1 MLYHLVMLEPDG
13 PGAMPQIEQAM
24 AILNTLSAQLS
35 GFTEFRH
42 GPNRDFE
49 QKSERYPYGFLCT
62 FTDKAA
68 LDAYTANPDHQRAGA
83 MLVASCKNGADGIF
97 VVDLEV

>member
-1 MLYHLVMLEPDG
+1 MIQHIVMLNPASEDG
-13 PGAMPQIEQAM
+13 LSKMVAAMGILAEVGAKIPGM
-24 AILNTLSAQLS
+24 T
-35 GFTEFRH
+35 GFQH

-49 QKSERYPYGFLCT
+49 GKSQAYPYGFICT

-68 LDAYTANPDHQRAGA
+68 LDAYAADPDHQRAGGI
-83 MLVASCKNGADGIF
+83 LVANCAGGHEGIF

>member
-1 MLYHLVMLEPDG
+1 MLLHMVMLEPDG
-13 PGAMPQIEQAM
+13 DSAMDTIRDAL
-24 AILNTLSAQLS
+24 AILETLPAQVDGLTDFS
-35 GFTEFRH
+35 H

-49 QKSERYPYGFLCT
+49 HKSQRYPYGFLCT

>member
-1 MLYHLVMLEPDG
+1 MLYHLVMLEPE
-13 PGAMPQIEQAM
+13 GAMDDIMEAM
-24 AILNTLSAQLS
+24 TILDALKPRLDGLIS
-35 GFTEFRH
+35 FRH

-62 FTDKAA
+62 FRDKAA
-68 LDAYTANPDHQRAGA
+68 LDAYAANPNHQRAGGL
-83 MLVASCKNGADGIF
+83 LVGACKGGVDGIF

>member
-1 MLYHLVMLEPDG
+1 MLYHLVMLEPEG
-13 PGAMPQIEQAM
+13 PMDDILAAMEILETLPAQID
-24 AILNTLSAQLS
+24 

-49 QKSERYPYGFLCT
+49 KKSEKYNYGFLCA
-62 FTDKAA
+62 FSDKAA
-68 LDAYTANPDHQRAGA
+68 LDAYVVHPDHQRAGG

-97 VVDLEV
+97 VVDLEA

>member
-13 PGAMPQIEQAM
+13 PDAMPAIMEAM
-24 AILNTLSAQLS
+24 AILETLAPDLP
-35 GFTEFRH
+35 GLIEFRH

-49 QKSERYPYGFLCT
+49 NKSERYPYGFLCT
-62 FTDKAA
+62 FADKTA
-68 LDAYTANPDHQRAGA
+68 LDTYAANPTHQRAGA
-83 MLVASCKNGADGIF
+83 LLVASCKNGADGIF

>member
-1 MLYHLVMLEPDG
+1 MLYHLVMLEPEGD
-13 PGAMPQIEQAM
+13 GAMDTIRDAM
-24 AILNTLSAQLS
+24 AILEALPAQIE

-62 FTDKAA
+62 FTDNAA
-68 LDAYTANPDHQRAGA
+68 LDAYVANPDHQRAGG

>member
-1 MLYHLVMLEPDG
+1 MIHHMVMLEPNG
-13 PGAMPQIEQAM
+13 PDAMPAIAQAM
-24 AILNTLSAQLS
+24 AILENLAPELPGLV
-35 GFTEFRH
+35 GFSH

-49 QKSERYPYGFLCT
+49 GKSQRYPYGFLCT

-68 LDAYTANPDHQRAGA
+68 LDAYAANADHQRAGGL
-83 MLVASCKNGADGIF
+83 LVASCKNGAEGIF

>member
-1 MLYHLVMLEPDG
+1 MLFHLVMLEPAGSMDDILT
-13 PGAMPQIEQAM
+13 AMEILETLPDQIE
-24 AILNTLSAQLS
+24 
-35 GFTEFRH
+35 GFTDFRH

-49 QKSERYPYGFLCT
+49 RKSKEYTYGFLCT

-68 LDAYTANPDHQRAGA
+68 LDVYAAHPDHQRAGG

>member
-1 MLYHLVMLEPDG
+1 MLYHMVMLEPAGGMDDIMAAMEILDG
-13 PGAMPQIEQAM
+13 LQG
-24 AILNTLSAQLS
+24 QLD
-35 GFTEFRH
+35 GLIDFKH

-68 LDAYTANPDHQRAGA
+68 LDAYAANPTHQRAGGL
-83 MLVASCKNGADGIF
+83 LVGACKGGADGIF

>member
-1 MLYHLVMLEPDG
+1 MILHMVMLEPEGDA
-13 PGAMPQIEQAM
+13 AMGTILEAM
-24 AILNTLSAQLS
+24 DILETLSPQLA
-35 GFTEFRH
+35 GLIDFRH

-49 QKSERYPYGFLCT
+49 QKSQNYPYGFQCT

-68 LDAYTANPDHQRAGA
+68 LDAYAAHPTHQRAGG

>member
-1 MLYHLVMLEPDG
+1 MLYHMVMLEPDG
-13 PGAMPQIEQAM
+13 PTAMPRIEEAM
-24 AILNTLSAQLS
+24 AILEGLAPELP
-35 GFTEFRH
+35 GLIEFRH

-49 QKSERYPYGFLCT
+49 QKSERYPYCFLCI

-68 LDAYTANPDHQRAGA
+68 LDAYAANPTHQRAGGL
-83 MLVASCKNGADGIF
+83 LVASCKNGADGIF

>member
-1 MLYHLVMLEPDG
+1 MIHHMVMLEPDG
-13 PGAMPQIEQAM
+13 PGAMPAIEQAM
-24 AILNTLSAQLS
+24 AILEVLAPDLPGLVAFS
-35 GFTEFRH
+35 H

-49 QKSERYPYGFLCT
+49 RKSQRYPYGFLCT

-68 LDAYTANPDHQRAGA
+68 LDAYAANPDHQRAGG

>member
-1 MLYHLVMLEPDG
+1 MIYHLVMLELDG
-13 PGAMPQIEQAM
+13 DTAMDTISEAMEILEALAPQLPGLI
-24 AILNTLSAQLS
+24 
-35 GFTEFRH
+35 EFRH

-49 QKSERYPYGFLCT
+49 QKSQRYPYGFLCT
-62 FTDKAA
+62 FADKDA
-68 LDAYTANPDHQRAGA
+68 LDAYAANPTHQRAGG

>member
-1 MLYHLVMLEPDG
+1 MLYHLVMLEPEG
-13 PGAMPQIEQAM
+13 EGAMDRIMEAM
-24 AILNTLSAQLS
+24 AILDGLAPELP
-35 GFTEFRH
+35 GLTEFRH

-68 LDAYTANPDHQRAGA
+68 LDAYAVHPTHQRAGG
-83 MLVASCKNGADGIF
+83 MLVASCRNGADGIL

>member
-1 MLYHLVMLEPDG
+1 MLYHLVMLEPASEMDDIMAAMEILETL
-13 PGAMPQIEQAM
+13 PGQIEGLM
-24 AILNTLSAQLS
+24 
-35 GFTEFRH
+35 GFRH

-62 FTDKAA
+62 FENKAA
-68 LDAYTANPDHQRAGA
+68 LDTYAADPTHQRAGGL
-83 MLVASCKNGADGIF
+83 LVGACKGGVDGIF

>member
-1 MLYHLVMLEPDG
+1 MLYHLVMLEPKG
-13 PGAMPQIEQAM
+13 PDAMPRIEQAM
-24 AILNTLSAQLS
+24 AILATLPAQLS
-35 GFTEFRH
+35 GFMEFRH

-68 LDAYTANPDHQRAGA
+68 LDAYAANPDHQRAGA

-97 VVDLEV
+97 VVDLEA

>member
-13 PGAMPQIEQAM
+13 PMDDILAAMQILE
-24 AILNTLSAQLS
+24 TLPAKLD
-35 GFTEFRH
+35 GLIEFRH

-68 LDAYTANPDHQRAGA
+68 LDAYATNPDHQRAGG

>member
-1 MLYHLVMLEPDG
+1 MLYHLVMLEPAGEMDAIMEAMDILATLPGQIDG
-13 PGAMPQIEQAM
+13 LI
-24 AILNTLSAQLS
+24 
-35 GFTEFRH
+35 EFRH

-62 FTDKAA
+62 FQDKAA
-68 LDAYTANPDHQRAGA
+68 LDAYAADPTHQRAGGL
-83 MLVASCKNGADGIF
+83 LVASCKGGADGIF

>member
-1 MLYHLVMLEPDG
+1 MILHMVMLEPTG
-13 PGAMPQIEQAM
+13 PDAMGPISEAMQILEGLAP
-24 AILNTLSAQLS
+24 TLPGL
-35 GFTEFRH
+35 TDFRH

-49 QKSERYPYGFLCT
+49 MKSERYPYGFLCT

-68 LDAYTANPDHQRAGA
+68 LDAYAANPDHQRAGG

-97 VVDLEV
+97 VIDLEV